1 MVHLSRKR
9 WGGSMIEKA
18 EIHHIKNTIENCIGL
33 KIQLKSNKG
42 RKKSLINEGILENTY
57 PSIFVVKFNTDFD
70 IPRRVSYSYTDVLTK
85 SVEVVVYKDDKA
97 YRVC

>member
-1 MVHLSRKR
+1 VDA
-9 WGGSMIEKA
+9 MIDKA
-18 EIHHIKNTIENCIGL
+18 DLHHIKNTIENCIGL

-42 RKKSLINEGILENTY
+42 RKKSMINEGILENTY
-57 PSIFVVKFNTDFD
+57 QSIFVVKYNTEFD
-70 IPRRVSYSYTDVLTK
+70 TTRRISFSYTDVLTK

>member
-1 MVHLSRKR
+1 
-9 WGGSMIEKA
+9 MIDKA
-18 EIHHIKNTIENCIGL
+18 DLHHIKNTIENCIGL

-42 RKKSLINEGILENTY
+42 RKKSMINEGILENTY
-57 PSIFVVKFNTDFD
+57 QSIFVVKYNTEFD
-70 IPRRVSYSYTDVLTK
+70 ITRRISFSYTDVLTK